1 MFLAEI
7 FGRSATFSAKYPHL
21 KFQNLKKFWAKI
33 PKFDFFFFKCG
44 WKSVKMSENQKKI
57 LSRSISPFKA
67 LEVILGSKMILNGPK
82 WILKRVHIFQMSE
95 KIQKKIQIFGK
106 DFNVKNA
113 EKKIQQKKFF
123 NFFRKKYFF
132 DFFLILFF
140 FMGNRQI
147 K

>member
-44 WKSVKMSENQKKI
+44 WESVKMSEYQKKI
-57 LSRSISPFKA
+57 FSRSISPFKA

-106 DFNVKNA
+106 DFSVKNA
-113 EKKIQQKKFF
+113 EKKIQQKKIFQFF
-123 NFFRKKYFF
+123 SKKNT
-132 DFFLILFF
+132 FLIFF
-140 FMGNRQI
+140 
-147 K
+147 